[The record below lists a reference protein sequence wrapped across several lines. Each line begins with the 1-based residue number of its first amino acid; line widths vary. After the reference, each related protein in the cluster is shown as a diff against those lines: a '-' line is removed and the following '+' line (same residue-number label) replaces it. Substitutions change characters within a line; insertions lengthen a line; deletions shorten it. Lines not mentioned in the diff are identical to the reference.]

1 MSTRAVAAIALVT
14 ESVRLIEPPATTLV
28 ALSETVDAKLGGG
41 AGEVVGVTVGAAD
54 VVGLGAPEGGG
65 VAVGPGALVGAV
77 VPVGAG
83 DGGTRTGADTAKVVA
98 GWFAPYRGLPP
109 AAEALRVT
117 LYVPAAAPRGASPG
131 MREGFASPPG

>member
-28 ALSETVDAKLGGG
+28 ALSETVDAKLGAG

-98 GWFAPYRGLPP
+98 GCFAPDRVFHP
-109 AAEALRVT
+109 AAQAVRVT
-117 LYVPAAAPRGASPG
+117 LFVPAAPPGGASHAMG
-131 MREGFASPPG
+131 EDLAS

>member
-28 ALSETVDAKLGGG
+28 ALSETVDAKLGAG

-65 VAVGPGALVGAV
+65 VAVGPGELDGAV
-77 VPVGAG
+77 VPAGAY
-83 DGGTRTGADTAKVVA
+83 DGVTWTCSVSTK
-98 GWFAPYRGLPP
+98 
-109 AAEALRVT
+109 ALDG
-117 LYVPAAAPRGASPG
+117 PI
-131 MREGFASPPG
+131 